1 MRATFGCIKW
11 SAGGV
16 AQLFGQLLPVF
27 KVGAVEGPENGARG
41 GPKKATKFGTKVG
54 AQPPHATPN
63 IDATFFTD
71 SGQNRRPENGP
82 NLGPCNGS
90 TISVGRIWRPKDGPN
105 LGPCNGSTSVHFVTW
120 LARRSPMWGIDF
132 VGQSAPKVCVRV
144 GHYVGP
150 NLGPKTKNQQRM
162 PQLLRHAFSVPFF
175 VSNSGPKSWPRN
187 HVHGL
192 NPL

>member
-16 AQLFGQLLPVF
+16 AQLFGQLLLVF
-27 KVGAVEGPENGARG
+27 KIGAVEGPENGARG

-150 NLGPKTKNQQRM
+150 NLGPKKKPNNACPNCCAT
-162 PQLLRHAFSVPFF
+162 PLAFHILYQIVDPK
-175 VSNSGPKSWPRN
+175 VGPEIMST
-187 HVHGL
+187 V
-192 NPL
+192 